1 MVAPLTVSLVLQAR
15 PCDPRGGLF
24 GLLLRMA
31 LALAVHALAHVDH
44 REEVLRMIRA
54 LVADDV
60 PRTPER
66 TGRGRLLQ
74 TGLVIAP
81 TRARG
86 GIGDPLREAPH
97 DEVARD
103 GKSLIEIYRGH
114 DGLER
119 VREDRLFGAT
129 TRRVLALAEKQVR
142 AEVELER
149 QLGEPARVHD
159 AGSHLRELA
168 FGKLGK
174 GLEHVVRPDQTPDP
188 LPHQPH
194 PPLPSALPLP

>member
-1 MVAPLTVSLVLQAR
+1 MNSFLFLCRRTERVPVTSTDLIFLPTTSFSRSRRKTSTSGSSGMVAPLTVSLVLQAR

-66 TGRGRLLQ
+66 TGRGGLLQ

-114 DGLER
+114 D
-119 VREDRLFGAT
+119 
-129 TRRVLALAEKQVR
+129 
-142 AEVELER
+142 
-149 QLGEPARVHD
+149 
-159 AGSHLRELA
+159 
-168 FGKLGK
+168 
-174 GLEHVVRPDQTPDP
+174 
-188 LPHQPH
+188 
-194 PPLPSALPLP
+194 